1 MPIPDNPL
9 VARADHQ
16 HAVVEFLAAARA
28 VSADAWE
35 RTPDAT
41 HWSPAQ
47 IAQHVRM
54 TYEVV
59 SAQFAGGPGLRVRT
73 PWWLRVVLRWKFLK
87 GLLES
92 GIFPRGA
99 RAPREISPGDGPFDR
114 EAVLNA
120 LQHAATDVEHKFVH
134 GWRHA
139 RSPMTHHVFGVMRP
153 PEAARL
159 ITVHTAHHAKQLREI
174 VRRGG
179 SQCVSVSDV

>member
-1 MPIPDNPL
+1 MPIPDDPS

-16 HAVVEFLAAARA
+16 HAVGEFLAAARA

-35 RTPDAT
+35 RKAGAT

-87 GLLES
+87 RLLES
-92 GIFPRGA
+92 GIFPARRDRRGA
-99 RAPREISPGDGPFDR
+99 Q
-114 EAVLNA
+114 VC
-120 LQHAATDVEHKFVH
+120 
-134 GWRHA
+134 A
-139 RSPMTHHVFGVMRP
+139 RMAECQQPHDASC
-153 PEAARL
+153 
-159 ITVHTAHHAKQLREI
+159 
-174 VRRGG
+174 VRRDA
-179 SQCVSVSDV
+179 SS